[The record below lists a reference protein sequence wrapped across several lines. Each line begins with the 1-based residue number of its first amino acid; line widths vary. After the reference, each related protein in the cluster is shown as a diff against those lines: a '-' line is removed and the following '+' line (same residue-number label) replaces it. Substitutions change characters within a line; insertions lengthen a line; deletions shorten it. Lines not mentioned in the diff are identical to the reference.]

1 MIFYAL
7 LVVILASFVI
17 AYLGAKTWHW
27 GYVLLVEAVLLA
39 TFGFF
44 ILAAETLRINGV
56 LRSQAK
62 ALEKSLDESTAD
74 VEALKK
80 GTNDSVVLA
89 RLASG
94 ETPTRMPE
102 NAESIPSL
110 EELDHQLL
118 LATRLR
124 GRVWRNVMPAGV
136 DPKTGGIRVNIA
148 APTPAGIKADTVVYV
163 FEQELEPVRPAAA
176 AGEETAPPAP
186 PPAPKQAGP
195 RLQYLGEFTVSQA
208 AAQQATL
215 VPAQQ
220 WGPTDPEVKR
230 LATTRGPWIIYE
242 TMPADRYDVFAGMN
256 EDQVKQLLP
265 EKSLN
270 EYLRHGKEATADDD
284 PHRKLGLD
292 ENGVPL
298 PPDDI
303 GKATKVVYQRRLRDY
318 AVEFDEMWRR
328 RIAMRAQIDAVTKD
342 IEQLTAA
349 DESAK
354 KLQAALTDQR
364 QKLTFELDKVTK
376 DRVAIKKHLADVEQ
390 LLVKARQLTAEVMA
404 HNRQLAAQL
413 AARQLRT
420 RPAGNNGADSPTR
433 EPEPLALGRAN

>member
-17 AYLGAKTWHW
+17 AYLSAKTWHW
-27 GYVLLVEAVLLA
+27 GYVLLVEAILLA

-62 ALEKSLDESTAD
+62 ALEKQLDDATAD

-80 GTNDSVVLA
+80 GTKDGTVLA
-89 RLASG
+89 RLAGG
-94 ETPTRMPE
+94 EKPVIMPE
-102 NAESIPSL
+102 NAEEIPSL

-136 DPKTGGIRVNIA
+136 DPKTGGIRVDIA
-148 APTPAGIKADTVVYV
+148 APTPSGVKDNTVVYV
-163 FEQELEPVRPAAA
+163 FEQEIEPVRPAAVE
-176 AGEETAPPAP
+176 GEEAAPQP
-186 PPAPKQAGP
+186 PPPPKQAGP

-215 VPAQQ
+215 LPAQQ

-230 LATTRGPWIIYE
+230 LSTSRGPWIMYE
-242 TMPADRYDVFAGMN
+242 TMPSDRYEVFAGMS
-256 EDQVKQLLP
+256 EDQLKRLLP

-270 EYLRHGKEATADDD
+270 EYLRHGKDATADDD

-292 ENGVPL
+292 ADGVPL
-298 PPDDI
+298 PPHDI
-303 GKATKVVYQRRLRDY
+303 ANAAKTLYQRRLRDY

-328 RIAMRAQIDAVTKD
+328 RIAMRADIDAVNKD
-342 IEQLTAA
+342 IDQLTAA
-349 DESAK
+349 KASADE
-354 KLQAALTDQR
+354 LQTELTATR
-364 QKLTFELDKVTK
+364 QKLTTELAGISKERD
-376 DRVAIKKHLADVEQ
+376 AIEKHLAQVEE
-390 LLVKARQLTAEVMA
+390 LLAKARQLTAEVMA
-404 HNRQLAAQL
+404 QNRQMAAEL

-420 RPAGNNGADSPTR
+420 RPAGNNGAGSSAR
-433 EPEPLALGRAN
+433 QPEPLAFGRAK

>member
-1 MIFYAL
+1 MIFYTL

-62 ALEKSLDESTAD
+62 TLEKQLDEATAD

-80 GTNDSVVLA
+80 GTKDSSVLA

-94 ETPTRMPE
+94 EKPAIMPE
-102 NAESIPSL
+102 NAESIPSF

-118 LATRLR
+118 LATRQR

-136 DPKTGGIRVNIA
+136 DPRTGGIRVNIA
-148 APTPAGIKADTVVYV
+148 APTPAGINKDTVVYV

-176 AGEETAPPAP
+176 EGDETAPPPP
-186 PPAPKQAGP
+186 PPAPKPAGP
-195 RLQYLGEFTVSQA
+195 RLQYLGEFTVSEA

-215 VPAQQ
+215 LPAQQ

-230 LATTRGPWIIYE
+230 LATTRGPWIMYE
-242 TMPADRYDVFAGMN
+242 TMPADRYEVFAGMS
-256 EDQVKQLLP
+256 EDQLKQLLP

-270 EYLRHGKEATADDD
+270 EYLRHGKDATADDD
-284 PHRKLGLD
+284 PHRKLGVD
-292 ENGVPL
+292 ADGVPL
-298 PPDDI
+298 PPDEI
-303 GKATKVVYQRRLRDY
+303 AKAAKTLYQRRLRDY

-328 RIAMRAQIDAVTKD
+328 RIAMRAEKDAVAKD

-354 KLQAALTDQR
+354 KLQTALTDQR
-364 QKLTFELDKVTK
+364 QKLTNELAGITK
-376 DRVAIKKHLADVEQ
+376 ERDAIEKHLAQVEQ
-390 LLVKARQLTAEVMA
+390 LLAKARQLTAEVMA
-404 HNRQLAAQL
+404 HNRQLAAEL
-413 AARQLRT
+413 AARQLRG
-420 RPAGNNGADSPTR
+420 RPAGNNGAASSAKQ
-433 EPEPLALGRAN
+433 PEPLALGRAK